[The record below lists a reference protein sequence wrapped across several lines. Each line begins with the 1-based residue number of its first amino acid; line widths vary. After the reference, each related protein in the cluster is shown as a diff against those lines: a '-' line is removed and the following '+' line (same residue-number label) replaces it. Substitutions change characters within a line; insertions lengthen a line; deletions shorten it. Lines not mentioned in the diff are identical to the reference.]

1 MQGIYVIT
9 TRERSRVEMAEAA
22 LKGGSRAIQ
31 LRDKHASTWQLVAWA
46 EKIRRLCEQYRA
58 LFLVND
64 RLDVAMAAGA

>member
-9 TRERSRVEMAEAA
+9 TRERGHVEMAEAA